1 MPVKV
6 LSMVV
11 VLMIGGL
18 IIPTVASSSTKM
30 TRHEPVTRQN
40 QELKPPLSID
50 RELKGGEKHTYPLML
65 KAKDLLKLVVEQQG
79 INVVVRLIGLDGKL
93 VQEVDSPNGTQG
105 AEPLSFIAAQGGTYR
120 VEIESLKKTDQAGK
134 YELKIDAIQTATNQ
148 DYAQVEIEKLDKQ
161 SEYLHRAG
169 KYDQALLLAQ
179 QALKQSETVFG
190 PEHPLVAENLVY
202 LARPYQA
209 KGEYATAELLLRRSL
224 AIREKVLDPTDPNIA
239 LSLDELARLFYY
251 KGDYVQAETLY
262 VRALA
267 MREKALG
274 ADHLEVAGSLN
285 NLAVLYR
292 STGDYT
298 RAEPLLIRSLEIR
311 EKILGTNH
319 PEVAAGLQGLGVLYF
334 DKGDYIQAEPLL
346 IRSLEIWEKAWG
358 ADHPLVATSLNNLA
372 AFYYARGDFTQAEL
386 LYARAAEKW
395 ERALGPDHPDVASSL
410 NNLAEL
416 ACARG
421 DYARAEPLYA
431 RSLAI
436 FEKALGADH
445 PLVALGLNNLGGLYR
460 IKGDFAKAESLFIKS
475 LAIREKALEPNH
487 PDIAQSL
494 HNLALL
500 YTSNGDFARAEPLYL
515 RALAIIEKALG
526 ADHPNVATSLNALAL
541 LYCEQ
546 GDFARAEPLYLRAL
560 AINEKAVGADH
571 PNVATSLND
580 LAVLYQSQGDSAKA
594 IQYRTL
600 SNNTTERDLIHN
612 LGSGSELQK
621 ALYLKQTELRTDLS
635 ISLHIQAAPQDPEAA
650 KAALTVILRRKGRA
664 LDAMTSAIEVLRRQ
678 QTPEHQKQLDTY
690 ARLNSQ
696 ISVLTLR
703 GPGKQKPEDH
713 LRYLSELKRQKEQVE
728 QEISRLSAEFKTQ
741 VTPIHLENIQKMIP
755 PDAQLVEYAV
765 YRPFDSKARRFG
777 TPRFV
782 VYLLNTNGEIH
793 CADLGETHQIEAAV
807 DEFRRVVRDTSS
819 DSRSIRLGS
828 LPKTSQADLKTA
840 GKTLEK
846 LIFEPV
852 RKLLGSTT
860 RVLLSP
866 DGVLNLIPFD
876 AFVDDQGQYL
886 VETFE
891 FSYLTSGRDLL
902 RLNTGIKSEQPP
914 LVIANPNYAR
924 GNGPQLLGYPFPP
937 LAPLPGT
944 AAEAKFLK
952 AAFPDGTVFLNSQA
966 TESVLTQA
974 RRPELLHIG
983 THGYFFPDVKPEVET
998 NPEASRLIKLLDQP
1012 IQVEKVR
1019 QENPLL
1025 RSYLFF
1031 AGANHSGKNTE
1042 NDGILTALE
1051 ASGLNLW
1058 GTKLVVLSACDTGLG
1073 DVRNGDGVYG
1083 LRRAL
1088 VLAGSESQMV
1098 SLWPVSDTAT
1108 RDLMTRYYQLLKAGA
1123 GRSAA
1128 LRQIRQEFLRN
1139 PKRRHPFYWASFILS
1154 GEWANLAGT
1163 R

>member
-1 MPVKV
+1 MSVNKV
-6 LSMVV
+6 LAMVV
-11 VLMIGGL
+11 VLVMAGL
-18 IIPTVASSSTKM
+18 IIPAVASSSAKM
-30 TRHEPVTRQN
+30 TRHKMVTCQN
-40 QELKPPLSID
+40 QELNPPISMKH
-50 RELKGGEKHTYPLML
+50 ELKGGEKHTFSLTL
-65 KAKDLLKLVVEQQG
+65 KAKDLLRLVVDQQG
-79 INVVVRLIGLDGKL
+79 IDVVVRLVGLDGKP
-93 VQEVDSPNGTQG
+93 VQETDNPNGTQG

-134 YELKIDAIQTATNQ
+134 YELKIEAIQTATDQ
-148 DYAQVEIEKLDKQ
+148 DFAQVEIEKLDKQ

-190 PEHPLVAENLVY
+190 PEHPLVADNLVY
-202 LARPYQA
+202 LARPYEA
-209 KGEYATAELLLRRSL
+209 KGDYATAEVLLQRSL

-251 KGDYVQAETLY
+251 KGDYAQAETSYLKS
-262 VRALA
+262 LA

-274 ADHLEVAGSLN
+274 ADHLEVATSLN

-292 STGDYT
+292 STGEYT
-298 RAEPLLIRSLEIR
+298 RAEPLLIRSQEIR
-311 EKILGTNH
+311 EKILGPTH

-334 DKGDYIQAEPLL
+334 DKGDYTQAEPLL
-346 IRSLEIWEKAWG
+346 IKSLEIWEKAWG
-358 ADHPLVATSLNNLA
+358 ADHPLVATGLNNLA
-372 AFYYARGDFTQAEL
+372 AFYYAKGDYTQAEL
-386 LYARAAEKW
+386 LYTKAVETW
-395 ERALGPDHPDVASSL
+395 ERALGPNHPDMASSL

-416 ACARG
+416 YCAKG

-445 PLVALGLNNLGGLYR
+445 PLVAMSLNNLGGLYR

-500 YTSNGDFARAEPLYL
+500 YTGSGDFARAEPLYL

-526 ADHPNVATSLNALAL
+526 ADHPNVAISLSKLAL
-541 LYCEQ
+541 LYCEE

-560 AINEKAVGADH
+560 AINEKALGADH
-571 PNVATSLND
+571 PQVATSLND
-580 LAVLYQSQGDSAKA
+580 LAVLYQSKGDSAKA

-635 ISLHIQAAPQDPEAA
+635 ISLHMQAAPQDPEAA

-678 QTPEHQKQLDTY
+678 QTPEHQKQLELY

-703 GPGKQKPEDH
+703 GPGKQKAEDY
-713 LRYLSELKRQKEQVE
+713 LRYVGELKNQKEQVE
-728 QEISRLSAEFKTQ
+728 HEISRLSAEFKTQ

-765 YRPFDSKARRFG
+765 YRPFDSKTRRFG
-777 TPRFV
+777 TPRLA
-782 VYLLNTNGEIH
+782 VYLLNNTGEIH
-793 CADLGETHQIEAAV
+793 FADLGETHPIEAAV
-807 DEFRRVVRDTSS
+807 DDFRRLVRETSS
-819 DSRSIRLGS
+819 QGRSIRLGS
-828 LPKTSQADLKTA
+828 LPKTSPVDLKTA
-840 GKTLEK
+840 GQTLEK

-866 DGVLNLIPFD
+866 DGILNLIPFD
-876 AFVDDQGQYL
+876 ALVDDQGTYL

-891 FSYLTSGRDLL
+891 FSYLTSGRDVL
-902 RLNTGIKSEQPP
+902 RLKTGIKSEQPP
-914 LVIANPNYAR
+914 LVIANPDYAR
-924 GNGPQLLGYPFPP
+924 GSGPQLLGYLFPP
-937 LAPLPGT
+937 LSPLPGT
-944 AAEAKFLK
+944 EAEAKFLR
-952 AAFPDGTVFLNSQA
+952 AIFPGGTVFLNAQA

-983 THGYFFPDVKPEVET
+983 THGYFFPDVKPEFET
-998 NPEASRLIKLLDQP
+998 NPEASRLIRLMDRP
-1012 IQVEKVR
+1012 IPVEKVR

-1031 AGANHSGKNTE
+1031 AGANHSEKNTK

-1051 ASGLNLW
+1051 ASSLNLW

-1108 RDLMTRYYQLLKAGA
+1108 RELMTRYYQLLKAGE

-1128 LRQIRQEFLRN
+1128 LRQIRLEFLKN
-1139 PKRRHPFYWASFILS
+1139 PKRQQPFYWASFILS
-1154 GEWANLAGT
+1154 GEWNPL
-1163 R
+1163 